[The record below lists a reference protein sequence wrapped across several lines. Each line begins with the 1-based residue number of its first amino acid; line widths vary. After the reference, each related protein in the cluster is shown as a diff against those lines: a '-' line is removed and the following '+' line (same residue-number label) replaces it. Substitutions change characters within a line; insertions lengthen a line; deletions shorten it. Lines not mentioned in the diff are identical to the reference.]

1 MTSGDDAADGADEEP
16 GRAAIDDLPQSQ
28 RIWGRGEEPE
38 FGRFA
43 FFTDAVFAI
52 ALTLLVL
59 SIELPPLRGDAN
71 APATMF
77 HALGHIWDSFLA
89 FGIAFVLLGR
99 YWIEHHEFV
108 GSLRAIDRALLWWN
122 LLYLAGVALLPFPT
136 SLVSKH
142 ESNPVS
148 VIFFAL
154 VLAAIS
160 GVETVMYVHARRA
173 DLERRRLSDVQHRW
187 GVIASLTPVAMFLV
201 TAPFAFIDPTWTLLS
216 WAVLPILTARLYRRL
231 APEEVKAMRR
241 RPRRTQPRAS

>member
-1 MTSGDDAADGADEEP
+1 MAEHEEAGLP
-16 GRAAIDDLPQSQ
+16 SSDDLAHVQ
-28 RIWGRGEEPE
+28 RVWSRSDEPE

-59 SIELPPLRGDAN
+59 SIELPPLRGDPHA
-71 APATMF
+71 ASSML

-99 YWIEHHEFV
+99 YWIAHHEFV
-108 GSLRAIDRALLWWN
+108 GSLRAVDATLLWWN

-136 SLVSKH
+136 SLVSNH

-160 GVETVMYVHARRA
+160 GVETVMYVHGRRA
-173 DLERRRLSDVQHRW
+173 DLERQRLSDVQYRW
-187 GVIASLTPVAMFLV
+187 GVIGSLIPVAMFLL
-201 TAPFAFIDPTWTLLS
+201 TAPLAFIDPTWTLLS

-241 RPRRTQPRAS
+241 RPRRTNPEPS